1 MEVKL
6 DSDEVIEQIRGINLE
21 QYEVKNLLCAII
33 DEACNWEDVHTAI
46 VETVTEEFDSG
57 NLEILIDELNKIKL

>member
-21 QYEVKNLLCAII
+21 QYEVKNIMSAVV
-33 DEACNWEDVHTAI
+33 DEACNWEDVHSALI
-46 VETVTEEFDSG
+46 EVVKEEFDSG
-57 NLEILIDELNKIKL
+57 NLEILIEELKKIEL